1 MTFNE
6 MTKTEPRLKQL
17 YNKARMVDGS
27 GKHFCANYTWYE
39 LFKPQLLDMVGT
51 GAARAEL
58 RTVEAYNC
66 AYRRIYEALP
76 DCG

>member
-1 MTFNE
+1 MAKNVFKMENKVIKNHCGNIETHKKIRRQSMTFNE

-39 LFKPQLLDMVGT
+39 LFKPQLLD
-51 GAARAEL
+51 
-58 RTVEAYNC
+58 
-66 AYRRIYEALP
+66 
-76 DCG
+76 